1 MSDLDALLQS
11 LSGVENPNAL
21 PSFAAPAQPGMAPEG
36 ADGEPA
42 YEDALVRVAVA
53 RQQREER
60 VAAGTEPGYE
70 DHEETDEERNA
81 RLVMLRG
88 LNPALEAYKLP
99 VMFLDGCR
107 AEYDVTEDWTVGEL
121 TAAVAN
127 SIGVLDA
134 APLFHICQGVRT
146 SNAVISPTNYEKWLP
161 RATTLA
167 ELGFTAKT
175 AAVTAAGAPLVFR
188 MRWFKMPCDRLLEGN
203 VALVH
208 QLFLHAKRS
217 LSAENVPL
225 DTDIAVRLV
234 ALYLQAAHGDYDPA
248 KIRQGMIASA
258 PEGTYFSRSVQDA
271 VGDLVKLEG
280 LTYDAYSALRGMQPI
295 DAERRFLDIAQSTWC
310 PLTGATVYMI
320 SGTTGVRRRTVV
332 LSDGLAV
339 ELGTT
344 LRFHPLKDI
353 ADVQLSPDRRTVAIT
368 VLTPFT
374 AAQRPGDP
382 QPREVMRFTTDE
394 APSIYELLVGYIT
407 LARPVLP
414 PGAPD
419 TSGLLPPL
427 DDLPPPSFCDAAAP
441 LRENILLE
449 QSVAHAFCKRFAAQ
463 CAAHKVTPPPYVAAL
478 FREALQSFPV
488 DGFNEYRFCKTHG
501 VPSAAHLRDDFAVPA
516 LGYDEFVE
524 MQESATAA
532 PSTTTTTTTPTTT
545 AATAGTTGTTSQPP
559 RLPFEVVRDIDL
571 SNVALKKGHLEALGE
586 ALSYVA
592 PYMEKTGVPQNFV
605 LRRLALCH
613 NIVNEPE
620 AVIQM
625 LRAVCSSAV
634 PLARLAVR
642 HLSLGARDV
651 GDLMAAVLASKQL
664 EEVCVDHNPGLG
676 DEGFFALANGLAAD
690 LPRLVR
696 LSFINCG
703 VTGAGLTK
711 LPGVL
716 NRYKRPRALCLRGN
730 DLGSKGG
737 PAKVAELLTRCTPL
751 ESLDLRGCDLGK
763 GGVLTIVQALP
774 ECTTLRR
781 LDVADNGA
789 GDKPAARLAE
799 LVAAGTCYISAAD
812 LSANKVG
819 KKPYVA
825 LLAALTSPSAR
836 LTSLRLADT
845 ELPKAAAGDTLA
857 DLARSHVAH
866 LSFARGKVSKT
877 ALASLAGL
885 LGTCTSLRSL
895 DLSGNTFPADALAAF
910 GTALRAASHL
920 ERLDLSGCAA
930 KPDTLGAFCAAAAGN
945 SSLRRLAL
953 NGVRMSASALGELAA
968 LLNTHTSHIATVE
981 LRGLVAPQ
989 DAVAE
994 FFHALSNSGAL
1005 TCIDLRGAKISRIE
1019 LSQNYLRLTN
1029 VHCVFSPDAP
1039 AK

>member
-1 MSDLDALLQS
+1 MSDLDSLLQS

-21 PSFAAPAQPGMAPEG
+21 PSFAAPTQLGVALGDE
-36 ADGEPA
+36 GEPA

-70 DHEETDEERNA
+70 EHEETDEERNA

-88 LNPALEAYKLP
+88 LNPALPAYKVP

-188 MRWFKMPCDRLLEGN
+188 MRWFKMPCDRLLDGN

-234 ALYLQAAHGDYDPA
+234 ALYLQAAHGDYDAA

-271 VGDLVKLEG
+271 VGDLVKLEA
-280 LTYDAYSALRGMQPI
+280 LAYDAYSALRGMQPI
-295 DAERRFLDIAQSTWC
+295 DAERRYLDIAQSTWC

-394 APSIYELLVGYIT
+394 APSIHELLVGYIT

-449 QSVAHAFCKRFAAQ
+449 QSVAHAFCKRFTAQ
-463 CAAHKVTPPPYVAAL
+463 CAAHKVTPPPYITAL

-488 DGFNEYRFCKTHG
+488 DGFNEYRFCKAHG

-516 LGYDEFVE
+516 LGNDEFVE
-524 MQESATAA
+524 MQEAA
-532 PSTTTTTTTPTTT
+532 
-545 AATAGTTGTTSQPP
+545 AAGTGGAAQPPPQSPP
-559 RLPFEVVRDIDL
+559 RLPFEVVRDMDL

-605 LRRLALCH
+605 LRRLVLCH
-613 NIVNEPE
+613 NIADEPE
-620 AVIQM
+620 AVIRM

-642 HLSLGARDV
+642 HLCLAARDV

-676 DEGFFALANGLAAD
+676 DEGFFALTNGLAAD
-690 LPRLVR
+690 LPQLAR

-703 VTGAGLTK
+703 VTGAGLAK

-716 NRYKRPRALCLRGN
+716 NRYKRPRALCLRAN

-737 PAKVAELLTRCTPL
+737 PAKIAELLARCTPL
-751 ESLDLRGCDLGK
+751 ESLDLRACGLGK
-763 GGVLTIVQALP
+763 SGVLAVVQALP

-781 LDVADNGA
+781 LGVADNGA

-812 LSANKVG
+812 LSANKIG
-819 KKPYVA
+819 KKPYGA
-825 LLAALTSPSAR
+825 LLGALTSPSAR
-836 LTSLRLADT
+836 LTSLTLADT
-845 ELPKAAAGDTLA
+845 ELPKAAAGDPLA
-857 DLARSHVAH
+857 NLAQSHVAH
-866 LSFARGKVSKT
+866 LSFARGKVSKA
-877 ALASLAGL
+877 ALATLAGL
-885 LGTCTSLRSL
+885 LGTCPSLRSL

-953 NGVRMSASALGELAA
+953 NGARMSASALGELAA
-968 LLNTHTSHIATVE
+968 LLNTHASRIATVE

-989 DAVAE
+989 DAAAE
-994 FFHALSNSGAL
+994 FFRALSNTGAL
-1005 TCIDLRGAKISRIE
+1005 TCIDLRGAKLSRIE
-1019 LSQNYLRLTN
+1019 LAQNYLRLTN
-1029 VHCVFSPDAP
+1029 VHCVFSPDVP

>member
-1 MSDLDALLQS
+1 MSDLDALLQT
-11 LSGVENPNAL
+11 LSGVENPSAL
-21 PSFAAPAQPGMAPEG
+21 PSFAAPAQPGVAPS

-70 DHEETDEERNA
+70 EHEETDEERNA

-134 APLFHICQGVRT
+134 APLFHICQGIRT
-146 SNAVISPTNYEKWLP
+146 SNAVISSTNYEKWLP

-188 MRWFKMPCDRLLEGN
+188 MRWFKMPCDRLVESN

-234 ALYLQAAHGDYDPA
+234 ALYLQASHGDYDPA
-248 KIRQGMIASA
+248 KVRQGMIASA

-280 LTYDAYSALRGMQPI
+280 LAYDAYGALRGMQAI

-368 VLTPFT
+368 VLTPYT

-419 TSGLLPPL
+419 TSGLLPAL

-463 CAAHKVTPPPYVAAL
+463 CAAHKVKPPPCIAAH

-488 DGFNEYRFCKTHG
+488 DGFNEYRFCKKHG
-501 VPSAAHLRDDFAVPA
+501 IPSAAHLRDDFAVPA
-516 LGYDEFVE
+516 IGNDEFVE
-524 MQESATAA
+524 MQESTTSNTSS
-532 PSTTTTTTTPTTT
+532 STS
-545 AATAGTTGTTSQPP
+545 AGTQQAPPPPPP

-571 SNVALKKGHLEALGE
+571 SNVPLKKGHLEALGE

-605 LRRLALCH
+605 LRRFTLCH
-613 NIVNEPE
+613 NIADEPE
-620 AVIQM
+620 AVIRM

-634 PLARLAVR
+634 PLSRLAVR
-642 HLSLGARDV
+642 HLCLAARDV
-651 GDLMAAVLASKQL
+651 GDLLAAVLASKQL
-664 EEVCVDHNPGLG
+664 EEVCVDLNPALG

-696 LSFINCG
+696 LSFVGCG
-703 VTGAGLTK
+703 VTGAALTK

-737 PAKVAELLTRCTPL
+737 PAKIAALLAACTPL
-751 ESLDLRGCDLGK
+751 ESLDVRGCGLGK
-763 GGVLTIVQALP
+763 SGALAVVQALP

-781 LDVADNGA
+781 LGVADNGA
-789 GDKPAARLAE
+789 GDKAAAKLAE
-799 LVAAGTCYISAAD
+799 LVAAGTCYISAVD
-812 LSANKVG
+812 LSENKVG
-819 KKPYVA
+819 KKPFVA
-825 LLAALTSPSAR
+825 LLGALTSPSAR
-836 LTSLRLADT
+836 LTSLTIADT
-845 ELPKAAAGDTLA
+845 ELPKAAAGDPLT

-877 ALASLAGL
+877 ALASLATL
-885 LGTCTSLRSL
+885 VGTCTSLRSL

-910 GTALRAASHL
+910 GTALRTASHL

-953 NGVRMSASALGELAA
+953 NGARMSASALGELAA
-968 LLNTHTSHIATVE
+968 LLNTHTSHITTVE
-981 LRGLVAPQ
+981 LRGLIAPQ

-994 FFHALSNSGAL
+994 FFRALSNTGAL

-1029 VHCVFSPDAP
+1029 VHCVFSPDVP